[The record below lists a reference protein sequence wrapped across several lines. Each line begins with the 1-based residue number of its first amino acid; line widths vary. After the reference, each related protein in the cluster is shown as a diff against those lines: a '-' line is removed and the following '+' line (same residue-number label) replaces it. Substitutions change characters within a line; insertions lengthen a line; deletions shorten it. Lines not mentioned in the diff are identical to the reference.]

1 MNVSPVHHGGVLT
14 GSINPGTE
22 PCHALFHGHTFP
34 NREGPVYRVQFKV
47 SVSSTVVV
55 DVCPGKEA
63 RIGGDIPFPFLLQEL
78 ELCWSILL
86 DRCGSDGTWA
96 GWDTAECLDFSGVRA
111 SWRGHIPGGNGKGAP
126 GRITTAVIDGKDF
139 WPETFGPT
147 WTPATLKVLSG
158 LRQAPHLVNP
168 GYKGGG
174 RFLFRWQSLD
184 CAPLDHGEEGLGKF
198 YPSFWPRWYV
208 RCGVLH
214 PGQELWQLVG
224 LHSLPRVEYVGPQAG
239 HPERQDRWSG

>member
-1 MNVSPVHHGGVLT
+1 MKVSPVHHGGVVT

-22 PCHALFHGHTFP
+22 PCHALFHRHTFR
-34 NREGPVYRVQFKV
+34 NREGPVYRVQFRV

-96 GWDTAECLDFSGVRA
+96 GWDTAVCLDFGGVRA
-111 SWRGHIPGGNGKGAP
+111 SWRGHIPDGNGKGAP
-126 GRITTAVIDGKDF
+126 GRITTAVIDGEDF

-147 WTPATLKVLSG
+147 RTRATLKVLSG
-158 LRQAPHLVNP
+158 SRQAPPFGQSGIQGWQDGSCFDGSPWTALLSTTGKRDSESFTPRLGHGGMSGVVFFTP
-168 GYKGGG
+168 GKNSGN
-174 RFLFRWQSLD
+174 
-184 CAPLDHGEEGLGKF
+184 
-198 YPSFWPRWYV
+198 
-208 RCGVLH
+208 
-214 PGQELWQLVG
+214 
-224 LHSLPRVEYVGPQAG
+224 
-239 HPERQDRWSG
+239 WSGSIPSLGWSM